1 MQLLYDSRVAPMRLR
16 YSLHTSGIRPAY
28 GWHTVDIR
36 QFCVI
41 NQVRKSSSSFLC
53 VSPRFFIMWIT
64 LHRVNAVFMIKN
76 CKRRPSTRSDRK
88 KYCWCPL
95 HCRMHMKN
103 ILRTRACFLPSTGPP
118 TVNSSK
124 NKNNCRGPW
133 TVDRGPWHYALLLLL
148 LLLLITTLSSRL
160 YTGWCNKKS
169 RDFKWEDP
177 KLFRMQ
183 FDDRLVTIDAVL
195 LTACIVAFGFW

>member
-1 MQLLYDSRVAPMRLR
+1 MELYACKNKEIVILNHYFNRASFMQLLYDSRVAPMRLR

-103 ILRTRACFLPSTGPP
+103 ILRTRACFFALFWPP
-118 TVNSSK
+118 
-124 NKNNCRGPW
+124 NCQPQQQEQASN
-133 TVDRGPWHYALLLLL
+133 TAVDHGIAPCCCCCCCCCCW
-148 LLLLITTLSSRL
+148 
-160 YTGWCNKKS
+160 W
-169 RDFKWEDP
+169 
-177 KLFRMQ
+177 
-183 FDDRLVTIDAVL
+183 
-195 LTACIVAFGFW
+195 